1 MAAAKASRK
10 ARTKLMAKKRLPRQK
25 TEGWVRTGGAIGD
38 PTMEE
43 LDKYNREGAGVD
55 SSKVISVDGDANVNL
70 PVKRINPSE
79 A

>member
-1 MAAAKASRK
+1 MSKG
-10 ARTKLMAKKRLPRQK
+10 KKILPRQK
-25 TEGWVRTGGAIGD
+25 TTGWVRTGGAIGD

-43 LDKYNREGAGVD
+43 LDQFNRDGAGVSFD
-55 SSKVISVDGDANVNL
+55 AGLIDAEGDPNKML